1 VTTPHPNM
9 REAYGMA
16 LLALGKAHPEVVALD
31 ADLGKSTRSV
41 LFQEAFPERYF
52 QMGIA
57 EQNMAATAA
66 GLAFAGKIPFI
77 HSFAVFASGRCFDQ
91 LRNAV
96 CIPRLKVRV
105 CGSSCGLSDFG
116 DGKTHQ
122 SVEDVA
128 LMRSLP
134 HMTVLSPM
142 DSLETVRM
150 MEQLVEWPGPAYIR
164 INRSDL
170 PLLYPAAEPYH
181 IGRVTRL
188 RDGADVAL
196 LATGVMVSRS
206 VAAAE
211 LLAEQGLSARVY
223 NVSTIKPIDE
233 AAVVEAVRG
242 VKAIVVGEEHSVI
255 GGLGSAVLEAL
266 RRTPHAPVELV
277 GIKDSFGLSA
287 ASYDEILEHFGLT
300 APAIAGAA
308 TRLLGGRPVP
318 AAPSAGGGIP

>member
-1 VTTPHPNM
+1 MTPHPNM

-16 LLALGKAHPEVVALD
+16 LLALGKADRDVVALE

-77 HSFAVFASGRCFDQ
+77 HSFAVFAAGRAFDQ

-96 CIPRLKVRV
+96 CIPKVRVRV

-134 HMTVLSPM
+134 NMTVLCPM
-142 DSLETVRM
+142 DSIETTLM
-150 MEQLVEWPGPAYIR
+150 MERMIDWPGPVYLR
-164 INRSDL
+164 INRSEL
-170 PLLYPAAEPYH
+170 PFLYPTGEPYH
-181 IGRVTRL
+181 IGKITRL
-188 RDGADVAL
+188 RDGSDVAL
-196 LATGVMVSRS
+196 LAAGVMVSRS
-206 VAAAE
+206 LKAAD
-211 LLAEQGLSARVY
+211 LLAERGISARVF
-223 NVSTIKPIDE
+223 NLSTIKPLDQKALI
-233 AAVVEAVRG
+233 EAVAG
-242 VKAIVVGEEHSVI
+242 VRAIVVSEEHNVV

-266 RRTPHAPVELV
+266 RSISHAPVELI
-277 GIKDSFGLSA
+277 GITDRFGLSA
-287 ASYDEILEHFGLT
+287 SGYEEILNHFGLT
-300 APAIAGAA
+300 AHAVAGAA
-308 TRLLGGRPVP
+308 MELIEKSPTN
-318 AAPSAGGGIP
+318 